1 MAKRILFLSLVISI
15 LALGVSAHAQPLIIK
30 FGHSGTKVHQ
40 YHIGATMLAEQVEK
54 NSGGKMKIE
63 VFPDAQLGGERDLA
77 EGTRLGTVDMAVA
90 AAGSVLPL
98 WVPEFQIV
106 EMPFLFRDR
115 AHAYKVLDGV
125 LGDDLKGLS
134 DKKGLKVLGFW
145 EVGFRN
151 MTNNKK
157 PIQEPADMQGLK
169 IRVQQS
175 KVYIEMMKS
184 LGAIGAP
191 IAFTEL
197 YSALQQGVVDG
208 QENPI
213 ATIRSMNYFE
223 VQKHISLTY
232 HTYTPGAV
240 MISPKLWNSLTA
252 EQKAIL
258 QKSVNEAAQS
268 QRKAVADKEAD
279 DLAFLKS
286 KGMAVVEKPNAEAFR
301 KATQPVYAAM
311 ADVVP
316 PAMVA
321 KVQDVK

>member
-1 MAKRILFLSLVISI
+1 MARVLLTVVATLVL
-15 LALGVSAHAQPLIIK
+15 LAGGIPSWAATTLK

-40 YHIGATMLAEQVEK
+40 YHIGATMLAELVEK
-54 NSGGKMKIE
+54 NSRGQMKIE
-63 VFPDAQLGGERDLA
+63 VFPDGQLGGERDLA

-115 AHAYKVLDGV
+115 AHAYTTLDGG
-125 LGDDLKGLS
+125 LGDDLKALAE
-134 DKKGLKVLGFW
+134 KKGLKVLGFW

-151 MTNNKK
+151 MTNNRKAVV
-157 PIQEPADMQGLK
+157 EPKDMQGLK

-175 KVYIEMMKS
+175 KVYVEMMKS
-184 LGAIGAP
+184 MGAIGTP

-223 VQKHISLTY
+223 VQKHLSLTF

-240 MISPKLWNSLTA
+240 MISPKRWNSLSA
-252 EQKAIL
+252 EEKDVL
-258 QKSVNEAAQS
+258 QRSVKEAAQL
-268 QRKAVADKEAD
+268 QRKAVADKEAE

-286 KGMAVVEKPNAEAFR
+286 KGMVVVEKPDVEAFR
-301 KATQPVYAAM
+301 KATASVYQAM

-316 PAMVA
+316 PALVN
-321 KVQDVK
+321 KVRAIK

>member
-1 MAKRILFLSLVISI
+1 MTKRILFLGLVISI
-15 LALGVSAHAQPLIIK
+15 LALGVSAYAQPLTIK

-125 LGDDLKGLS
+125 LGDELKGLA
-134 DKKGLKVLGFW
+134 DKKSMKVLGFW

-175 KVYIEMMKS
+175 
-184 LGAIGAP
+184 
-191 IAFTEL
+191 
-197 YSALQQGVVDG
+197 D
-208 QENPI
+208 
-213 ATIRSMNYFE
+213 R
-223 VQKHISLTY
+223 
-232 HTYTPGAV
+232 
-240 MISPKLWNSLTA
+240 
-252 EQKAIL
+252 
-258 QKSVNEAAQS
+258 KSV
-268 QRKAVADKEAD
+268 V
-279 DLAFLKS
+279 
-286 KGMAVVEKPNAEAFR
+286 
-301 KATQPVYAAM
+301 
-311 ADVVP
+311 
-316 PAMVA
+316 
-321 KVQDVK
+321 

>member
-1 MAKRILFLSLVISI
+1 MARLLLAVVTTVMLVAGG
-15 LALGVSAHAQPLIIK
+15 LPASAATTLK

-40 YHIGATMLAEQVEK
+40 YHIGATMLAEAVEK
-54 NSGGKMKIE
+54 NSQGKMKIE
-63 VFPDAQLGGERDLA
+63 VFPDGQLGGERDLA

-90 AAGSVLPL
+90 AAGSVLPF
-98 WVPEFQIV
+98 WVPAFQTV
-106 EMPFLFRDR
+106 EMPFLFRSR
-115 AHAYKVLDGV
+115 AHAYTTLDGG
-125 LGDDLKGLS
+125 LGDELKGMAE
-134 DKKGLKVLGFW
+134 KKGLKVLGFW

-151 MTNNKK
+151 MTNNRK
-157 PIQEPADMQGLK
+157 PVVGPKDMQGLK

-175 KVYIEMMKS
+175 KVYVEMMRS
-184 LGAIGAP
+184 LGAIGTP

-223 VQKHISLTY
+223 VQKHLSLTF

-240 MISPKLWNSLTA
+240 MISPKRWASLTT
-252 EQKAIL
+252 EEKGVL
-258 QKSVNEAAQS
+258 QKSVLEAAQR
-268 QRKAVADKEAD
+268 QRKAVADKEAE

-286 KGMAVVEKPNAEAFR
+286 KGMAVVEKPDTEAFQ
-301 KATQPVYAAM
+301 KATASVYQAM

-316 PAMVA
+316 PALVN
-321 KVQDVK
+321 KVREVK

>member
-1 MAKRILFLSLVISI
+1 MAKRILFICLVISI
-15 LALGVSAHAQPLIIK
+15 LALGVSAHAQPLTIK

-63 VFPDAQLGGERDLA
+63 VFP
-77 EGTRLGTVDMAVA
+77 TPSSA
-90 AAGSVLPL
+90 ANATWRKARGWAPWTWRSLPRSVLPL

-125 LGDDLKGLS
+125 LGDELKGLAE
-134 DKKGLKVLGFW
+134 KKGLKVMGFW

-184 LGAIGAP
+184 LGAIGTP

-223 VQKHISLTY
+223 VQKNLSLTY